1 MTTYPGGKG
10 GAGVCQQI
18 INQMPPHAL
27 YIEAFLGSG
36 AVLRA
41 KKPARSSIAIE
52 IDADVITTF
61 SGESGRVPGLTL
73 ICGDAIEWMEDAA
86 ANRYVSSDTLIYC
99 DPPYVRSSRRSPRD
113 LYKFEMTD
121 KQHLE
126 LLNLLDSLDCLV
138 IISGYYSDLYDQR
151 LRGWR
156 MHYFQTSTHGGT
168 PATEFLWM
176 NYPPPIELHDYRYL
190 GNNFR
195 EREKLKRRKAR
206 WLARLQRMQPIERY
220 AMLDA
225 IESYRSQ
232 PSEVTIPT
240 IADIAATSEPA
251 PPPEAASV
259 ANTASSDEGR
269 RQPSPE
275 LTTEN

>member
-52 IDADVITTF
+52 IDAHTLIEFCDNRPDRPACSDI
-61 SGESGRVPGLTL
+61 PDLTV
-73 ICGDAIEWMEDAA
+73 ICGDAISWLAQAA
-86 ANRYVSSDTLIYC
+86 ANGALGDDTLIYC

-113 LYKFEMTD
+113 IYKSEMTD

-138 IISGYYSDLYDQR
+138 VISGYYSDLYDQR

-176 NYPPPIELHDYRYL
+176 NYPQPIELHDYRYL
-190 GNNFR
+190 GSNFR

-232 PSEVTIPT
+232 PSEMTIPT

-251 PPPEAASV
+251 APPQPASIAV
-259 ANTASSDEGR
+259 LLA
-269 RQPSPE
+269 Q
-275 LTTEN
+275 